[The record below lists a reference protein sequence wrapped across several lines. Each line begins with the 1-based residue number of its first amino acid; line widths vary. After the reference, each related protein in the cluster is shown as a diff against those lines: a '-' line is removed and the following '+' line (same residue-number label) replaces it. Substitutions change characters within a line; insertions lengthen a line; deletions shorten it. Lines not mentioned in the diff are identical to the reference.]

1 MRLVVGLG
9 NPGRE
14 YAATRHNVGFMVIDE
29 LARRDATVGFRHR
42 FRSDVGETRYPGGKL
57 ILLKPRT
64 YMNLSGNAVRE
75 AINWYHLPREDVLL
89 VFDDLDLPFG
99 TIRLRA
105 TGSAGGHNGM
115 RSVLEQLGGTDLPRL
130 RIGIGRGRAEA
141 ENYVLSPFSRDQ
153 EKELPFLIPTAADA
167 VNTWAT
173 DGIVAAMNKHNA

>member
-14 YAATRHNVGFMVIDE
+14 YAGTRHNVGFMVIDE
-29 LARRDATVGFRHR
+29 LARRDGNVGFRRR
-42 FRSDVGETRYPGGKL
+42 FRSEIGETSYPGGKL
-57 ILLKPRT
+57 ILLKPQT

-75 AINWYHLPREDVLL
+75 AINWYHLSREDVLL

-99 TIRLRA
+99 TIRLRP

-115 RSVLEQLGGTDLPRL
+115 RSVLEQLGGTDIPRL

-141 ENYVLSPFSRDQ
+141 ESYVLSPFSRDQ

-167 VNTWAT
+167 ATTWAT